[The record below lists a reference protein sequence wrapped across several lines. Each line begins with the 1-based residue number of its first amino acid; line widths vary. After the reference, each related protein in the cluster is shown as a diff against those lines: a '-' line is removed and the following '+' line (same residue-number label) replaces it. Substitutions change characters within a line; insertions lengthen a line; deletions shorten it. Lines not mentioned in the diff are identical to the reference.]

1 MGSIP
6 IALRGHN
13 PVEWL
18 SEIAF
23 VLFSF
28 FRGPSLVVCLFVC
41 IFLWLRCLFMAQ
53 KLKKQRETRLKAA
66 MTLHIDSI
74 KCEREGEMGL
84 CGAGGRSL

>member
-23 VLFSF
+23 VFVLLFQGTIS
-28 FRGPSLVVCLFVC
+28 GCLFVC

-84 CGAGGRSL
+84 CGVGGRSL

>member
-23 VLFSF
+23 VFVLLFQGTIS
-28 FRGPSLVVCLFVC
+28 GCLFVC
-41 IFLWLRCLFMAQ
+41 LHFLVASMFIHGTKAEKTERDT
-53 KLKKQRETRLKAA
+53 LKSRN
-66 MTLHIDSI
+66 DS
-74 KCEREGEMGL
+74 
-84 CGAGGRSL
+84 SY